1 MMERGPLLMRMRFL
15 LASFVFLPALASA
28 QAYRWVDEKGGVHY
42 GQVPPKGAAYTTVG
56 PAAPPASAPNQ
67 DALNKSLQDA
77 VKDEPRRQEAAAKA
91 AEAEAQRQLRCKTAL
106 DQLAYLDATPP
117 RRMMKTDDKGAVSRV
132 TEEEHQARRAE
143 IQKSA
148 DENCR

>member
-1 MMERGPLLMRMRFL
+1 MERGPSLMRVKFL
-15 LASFVFLPALASA
+15 LACLALLPAVALA
-28 QAYRWVDEKGGVHY
+28 QAYRWVDEKGAVHY
-42 GQVPPKGAAYTTVG
+42 GQVPPKGVDAAPVG
-56 PAAPPASAPNQ
+56 PAPPPASAPNQ

-77 VKDEPRRQEAAAKA
+77 RKEEPKRQEAAAKA
-91 AEAEAQRQLRCKTAL
+91 AEAEAQRQLRCKTAA
-106 DQLAYLDATPP
+106 DQLAYMDATPP
-117 RRMMKTDDKGAVSRV
+117 RRMMKTDESGAVSRV